1 MDFKFFACFSFFHD
15 WTNSNCQE
23 FSSSNLKFFTP
34 RNFKGI
40 VGKRDKTVWKKWPRK
55 KEGFWLGSV
64 CTLQKWPKF
73 AVRRTSSLICSHM
86 ENVKYRRLLLYRPP
100 PTFTFLKPN
109 KLILWHIEK
118 KGMHNQKPQRIYL
131 CNAQWELA
139 YLKNLKIPI
148 LA

>member
-1 MDFKFFACFSFFHD
+1 MLWNVHFNEIKFSTLSLLSFECSISFFLLACLLFFFHD

-23 FSSSNLKFFTP
+23 FSSSHLKFFTP
-34 RNFKGI
+34 WNFKGI

-86 ENVKYRRLLLYRPP
+86 ENVKYRHLLLYRPP
-100 PTFTFLKPN
+100 SNFHVF
-109 KLILWHIEK
+109 E
-118 KGMHNQKPQRIYL
+118 
-131 CNAQWELA
+131 AQ
-139 YLKNLKIPI
+139 
-148 LA
+148 